1 MIQNVL
7 RNIGGIEG
15 YGIISVC
22 LFFLVFSGAVIR
34 ALLLRKSD
42 VIRMSALPLEDGS
55 LPQPSTGERRHD
67 Q

>member
-34 ALLLRKSD
+34 ALLLRKAD
-42 VIRMSALPLEDGS
+42 VVRMSALPLEDGS
-55 LPQPSTGERRHD
+55 LSQSSTGERRHE
-67 Q
+67 